1 MNNYNPYELKFQPQ
15 EMKNPTEVG
24 FFYLTFFILSIL
36 PSNMWFPTLI

>member
-1 MNNYNPYELKFQPQ
+1 MNNDNSYELKFQPQ
-15 EMKNPTEVG
+15 EMKNPTKVG